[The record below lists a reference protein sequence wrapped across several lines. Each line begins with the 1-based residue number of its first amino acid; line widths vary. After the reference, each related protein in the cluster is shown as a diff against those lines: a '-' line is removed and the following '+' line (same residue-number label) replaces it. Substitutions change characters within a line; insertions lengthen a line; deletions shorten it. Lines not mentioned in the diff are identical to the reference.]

1 MTAWG
6 QARGPST
13 QPQVDL
19 MAILTPALVLAVHG
33 GGNPFPLPGA
43 SYMLVILG
51 LAIIFVLPLVGLV
64 VARVV
69 GRTESVSG
77 TTKARVGTVIVVVS
91 TVLLLLVL
99 AGFVLI
105 SVEGA
110 GTNRE
115 LLGLM
120 TVITCT
126 PLVLG
131 IRTGL
136 RLRRE
141 ARRQVS
147 SEPRP

>member
-1 MTAWG
+1 
-6 QARGPST
+6 
-13 QPQVDL
+13 
-19 MAILTPALVLAVHG
+19 
-33 GGNPFPLPGA
+33 
-43 SYMLVILG
+43 MLVILG
-51 LAIIFVLPLVGLV
+51 LAIIFVLPLVGLM

-69 GRTESVSG
+69 GKKESVSDA
-77 TTKARVGTVIVVVS
+77 TKARVGAVIVVVS

-141 ARRQVS
+141 ARGRVS
-147 SEPRP
+147 SEPLP

>member
-1 MTAWG
+1 MT
-6 QARGPST
+6 
-13 QPQVDL
+13 
-19 MAILTPALVLAVHG
+19 
-33 GGNPFPLPGA
+33 
-43 SYMLVILG
+43 
-51 LAIIFVLPLVGLV
+51 IIFVLPLVGLV

-136 RLRRE
+136 GLRRQ
-141 ARRQVS
+141 ARGHIS
-147 SEPRP
+147 GEPRP